1 MRVVV
6 ALENRF
12 VKTRNGDIYSTTVC
26 DYSFWQRYLQVFDE
40 VVVFARVAE
49 IPETGLSK
57 PAANGPNV
65 SFISLPTFIGP
76 WQYLKCYPKLNIL
89 ARQALPKADAYILRI
104 GGAVPSLL
112 WHHLEKNHLP
122 YGVEVVGDPW
132 DSLAVGTVKSFLRP
146 AARFFLTG
154 RQKKQCRGAVAA
166 AYVSEHYLQK
176 RYPPGCWSTH
186 YSSINLP
193 DEAIIDEERFAK
205 RLECLRSTMDGQR
218 PFRICHMGSMSAL
231 YKAQDVL
238 IEAIAICH
246 KKGFNVELTL
256 LGDGKYQQVFVEKAK
271 QLGILNRVNFAGRV
285 PPGQPV
291 IEQLDLADIFIL
303 PSMTEGLPR
312 SLIEAMARG
321 LPCIGTRVGGIP
333 ELLSGEDL
341 VASRDAG
348 ELAEKIMAVI
358 QDQKKLRRMAQR
370 NLKKVK
376 EYCSSELNKRRVEFY
391 KKVAMATKPPGAA
404 TN

>member
-12 VKTRNGDIYSTTVC
+12 VKTKNGDIYSTTVC
-26 DYSFWQRYLQVFDE
+26 DYSFWRRYLQVFDE

-49 IPETGLSK
+49 IPETGLDK
-57 PAANGPNV
+57 PVANGPNV

-76 WQYLKCYPKLNIL
+76 WQYLKCYPRLNIL
-89 ARQALPKADAYILRI
+89 ARQALPKADTYILRI

-112 WHHLEKNHLP
+112 WHHLEKNHLS

-132 DSLAVGTVKSFLRP
+132 ESLAVGTVKSFLRP
-146 AARFFLTG
+146 AARFFLTS

-186 YSSINLP
+186 YSSIDLP
-193 DEAIIDEERFAK
+193 EDSIIDRQRLAERLASLRNAVNVQ
-205 RLECLRSTMDGQR
+205 RLL
-218 PFRICHMGSMSAL
+218 RICHVGSMSAL

-256 LGDGKYQQVFVEKAK
+256 LGDGKYQQVFIEKAK
-271 QLGILNRVNFAGRV
+271 QLGILKRVNFAGRV

-303 PSMTEGLPR
+303 PSLTEGLPR

-321 LPCIGTRVGGIP
+321 LPCIGTRVGGIR
-333 ELLSGEDL
+333 ELLSDEDL
-341 VASRDAG
+341 VVPGDAK
-348 ELAEKIMAVI
+348 ELAQKIVAVI
-358 QDQKKLRRMAQR
+358 RDQKMLEKMARRNSEKA
-370 NLKKVK
+370 K

-391 KKVAMATKPPGAA
+391 KKVAEATKACRIS
-404 TN
+404 